1 MQQPEKRL
9 FQPLKH
15 AAGTWVEELPSVL
28 WSLRTTPNSSI
39 GYTPFFLQF
48 GAETVLPTDVCYYAP
63 RITTYAEEDTQKALK
78 DA

>member
-1 MQQPEKRL
+1 M
-9 FQPLKH
+9 
-15 AAGTWVEELPSVL
+15 
-28 WSLRTTPNSSI
+28 PNSST